1 MHLPDAIGLKRGE
14 VLAFVGAGGK
24 TSAMFALAEA
34 LAPPVALTTT
44 THLGA
49 WQAGLADN
57 HFILRTPEVLKDI
70 DFKSNATL
78 LFTGPAGDDDRLK
91 GLSGEILDALYRRC
105 RELALPLLIEADG
118 ARQRSLKAPTDYEP
132 VIPGWVDIVVVL
144 AGLAGLGKPLGD
156 AFVHRP
162 AVFSDL
168 TGCAL
173 GSAIKPEHLKT
184 LLTSKKGGVKTIP
197 DGARKVLFLNQ
208 AEGEALQGIAHRLA
222 QELMD
227 VYDRILVGSLHAP
240 DQAGPVFSVHAR
252 TAGVILAAGGSERL
266 GRPKQLLDWGGV
278 PFIRQVALNALEAS
292 LAPLVAVTGADRDQI
307 ESALAGLDVRC
318 VHNPQWAEG
327 QSTSMRAGLAAL
339 PENTDSALFLLSD
352 QPQIDP
358 GLIRQL
364 LAHYAEHRG
373 PITAPMVR
381 GQRAN
386 PVLFGQEAFNA
397 LREVKGDRGGRAVFG
412 QFQVDWL
419 PWADDRILLD
429 VDQEGDYERLLEA
442 FSRE

>member
-1 MHLPDAIGLKRGE
+1 MHLPNAIGLKGGE
-14 VLAFVGAGGK
+14 VVAFVGAGGK

-34 LAPPVALTTT
+34 LARPVVLTTT

-49 WQAGLADN
+49 WQTGLADK
-57 HFILRTPEVLKDI
+57 HFILKAPEALKDI
-70 DFKSNATL
+70 GFNSNARL
-78 LFTGPAGDDDRLK
+78 LCTGPAGDDGRLK

-118 ARQRSLKAPTDYEP
+118 ARQRSLKAPAVYEP

-144 AGLAGLGKPLGD
+144 AGLAALGKPLSE

-162 AVFSDL
+162 AVFSGL

-184 LLTSKKGGVKTIP
+184 LLSSERGGLKGIP
-197 DGARKVLFLNQ
+197 DGARRVLFLNQ
-208 AEGEALQGIAHRLA
+208 AEGGALEETGHRLGR
-222 QELMD
+222 ELMA
-227 VYDRILVGSLHAP
+227 VYGRVLVGSLHTAG
-240 DQAGPVFSVHAR
+240 QAGPVISVHAQ

-266 GRPKQLLDWGGV
+266 GRPKQLLDWRGV
-278 PFIRQVALNALEAS
+278 PFVRQVALNALEAG
-292 LAPLVAVTGADRDQI
+292 LAPLVAVTGADRDQV

-318 VHNPQWAEG
+318 VFNPHWSEG
-327 QSTSMRAGLAAL
+327 QSTSMRTGLAAL
-339 PENTDSALFLLSD
+339 PVNTDSVLFLLSD
-352 QPQIDP
+352 QPQISPD
-358 GLIRQL
+358 LIRQL
-364 LAHYAEHRG
+364 LARYAAHCG

-386 PVLFGQEAFNA
+386 PVLFAREVFNA
-397 LREVKGDRGGRAVFG
+397 LREVQGDRGGRAVFG
-412 QFQVDWL
+412 QFPVDWL

-429 VDQEGDYERLLEA
+429 VDQEGDYERLLKA
-442 FSRE
+442 FSMK